1 MQVLSRKL
9 ELTDGGYPFAQ
20 FHSRTSPVLDNLAS
34 QPWFIGTISKQDL
47 ARIANGEGV
56 PSDKFKNIIC
66 KQMNIPPITAVLA
79 KETLALVELT
89 SVMLNIIEY
98 ADFEKAFNV
107 RDPLNLALEDLR
119 DFISVMDES
128 ISKDA
133 NNPLR
138 VRFNSFVG
146 KIHITSLNETSAAVQ
161 VARLLSDNLVGGIP
175 HEGATLNLLT
185 DLTVILTSHEAEKLK
200 TSSDP
205 LDKSRMGWLQK
216 DLKDV
221 LEYLS
226 TASAM
231 SNKQIARAFLEM
243 FSLVDKMLTEEH
255 ILEYRDLMEY
265 DIAYLVDRAPVNEPD
280 FAMEYL
286 AAIER
291 ISPVQQDHILHK
303 GRLRFCLEDRDVAG
317 YVLKLMKPMQVHY
330 PGSHL
335 RPSDPIV
342 AILGKKI
349 DFTDEGLKE
358 RFLTYIAPFNEG
370 TKFKIWDQ
378 MLRNPKLP
386 NDLKAQIAKEA
397 EETVSYEVIKKLNRE
412 KTKS

>member
-1 MQVLSRKL
+1 
-9 ELTDGGYPFAQ
+9 
-20 FHSRTSPVLDNLAS
+20 
-34 QPWFIGTISKQDL
+34 
-47 ARIANGEGV
+47 
-56 PSDKFKNIIC
+56 
-66 KQMNIPPITAVLA
+66 
-79 KETLALVELT
+79 
-89 SVMLNIIEY
+89 
-98 ADFEKAFNV
+98 
-107 RDPLNLALEDLR
+107 
-119 DFISVMDES
+119 MDES

-185 DLTVILTSHEAEKLK
+185 DLKAILTLPEASGLRTAHE
-200 TSSDP
+200 T
-205 LDKSRMGWLQK
+205 LDKSQMDRLQK
-216 DLKDV
+216 DLKDI

-231 SNKQIARAFLEM
+231 SNKQIARAFLEL
-243 FSLVDKMLTEEH
+243 FSLAGK
-255 ILEYRDLMEY
+255 ILKGEKGAEYRSLMEY
-265 DIAYLVDRAPVNEPD
+265 DIASLVDRAPVNEPD

-303 GRLRFCLEDRDVAG
+303 GRLRICLEDRDVAG

-335 RPSDPIV
+335 SPSDPIV
-342 AILGKKI
+342 AILGEKI

-358 RFLTYIAPFNEG
+358 IFLTYIAPFNEG
-370 TKFKIWDQ
+370 TKFKIWSR
-378 MLRNPKLP
+378 MLANDSLP
-386 NDLKAQIAKEA
+386 EDLKDQIRKEA
-397 EETVSYEVIKKLNRE
+397 ETTVAYAVIKRLKR
-412 KTKS
+412 